1 MDSDQIHTALMGLN
15 NTINWRTNR
24 WFGRKTHE
32 NQKEEHHNYKR
43 WIVNRQHTA
52 WVDMRDTYTFVGTIA
67 QLAVDWMKSRH
78 LAGEYRGN

>member
-15 NTINWRTNR
+15 NTINWCTNR
-24 WFGRKTHE
+24 CIRGKTHE
-32 NQKEEHHNYKR
+32 NQKAEHDNYKR
-43 WIVNRQHTA
+43 WVINRQHTIR
-52 WVDMRDTYTFVGTIA
+52 VGMRGTYTFVGTIA